1 MSRSR
6 FFLCVVLAVL
16 LSSVTLAQG
25 EWFQTGELATV
36 IDGQERQL
44 HSYGTYVPEDV
55 AEGVEDPQQ
64 RAILERIAGTE
75 QHTATYMLMEEM
87 ALGGIVLTP
96 ATLWVALTFY
106 FGGHDSSTPH
116 GVTIQL
122 SLDPA
127 TLELSDPDQVEVSY
141 YPSGPSWDDYYALTE
156 GGLTVTEVTVV
167 DETTLRIAGSFSG
180 YFSHQTDFDRVHD
193 PATAVEGEG
202 EFVVERVV
210 GSQLALELLEEGSR

>member
-1 MSRSR
+1 MNDLR
-6 FFLCVVLAVL
+6 VVLAVARKDL
-16 LSSVTLAQG
+16 LHELRSRAATVATLFFSAVTLVMMAFALG
-25 EWFQTGELATV
+25 
-36 IDGQERQL
+36 R
-44 HSYGTYVPEDV
+44 
-55 AEGVEDPQQ
+55 
-64 RAILERIAGTE
+64 E
-75 QHTATYMLMEEM
+75 QHVMTLA
-87 ALGGIVLTP
+87 APGV
-96 ATLWVALTFY
+96 LWVALTFY